1 MSQRRT
7 PNVSLSNTI
16 NTSITTSNLTVAG
29 QVSQQQIIEV
39 LNIKTG
45 ATGSVTH
52 DFSTGSIWYH
62 SSITSNFT
70 TALTN
75 VPTTLNRSAVVS
87 LILIQGLTP
96 YYSSTITIN
105 GSAASI
111 NWPNAA
117 LPTPT
122 ANRREIESLTLL
134 NVGGNWTVFG
144 QYLSLGLP

>member
-1 MSQRRT
+1 MSQRKT
-7 PNVSLSNTI
+7 PINSLSNTI
-16 NTSITTSNLTVAG
+16 SNAVITSNLTVAG

-39 LNIKTG
+39 LNTKTG
-45 ATGSVTH
+45 ATGTVTH
-52 DFSTGSIWYH
+52 DFATGSIWYH
-62 SSITSNFT
+62 TSITSNFT

-75 VPTTLNRSAVVS
+75 VPTTQNRSAVVS

-105 GSAASI
+105 GSATSI
-111 NWPNAA
+111 NWPNAT

-122 ANRREIESLTLL
+122 ANRKDIESLTLL
-134 NVGGNWTVFG
+134 NVGGTFTVFG

>member
-7 PNVSLSNTI
+7 PVVSLSNTI
-16 NTSITTSNLTVAG
+16 NSSITTSNLTVAG

-39 LNIKTG
+39 LNTKTG
-45 ATGSVTH
+45 ATGTVTH

-62 SSITSNFT
+62 TAITSNFT

-75 VPTTLNRSAVVS
+75 VPTTQNRSAVVS
-87 LILIQGLTP
+87 LILIQGATP

-105 GSAASI
+105 GSATAI

-122 ANRREIESLTLL
+122 ANRKEIESLTLL
-134 NVGGNWTVFG
+134 NVGGTWTAFG